1 MQQYNND
8 RYPLQEE
15 TYKIIGIGME
25 IQKTPGNGFSL
36 IVYKDVYEFKQNG
49 LFYEREMSID

>member
-1 MQQYNND
+1 
-8 RYPLQEE
+8 
-15 TYKIIGIGME
+15 ME